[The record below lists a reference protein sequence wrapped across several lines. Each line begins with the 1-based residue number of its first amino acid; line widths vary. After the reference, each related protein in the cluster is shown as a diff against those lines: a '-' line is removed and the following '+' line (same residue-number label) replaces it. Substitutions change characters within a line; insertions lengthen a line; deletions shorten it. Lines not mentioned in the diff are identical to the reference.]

1 MQRAQVIQEI
11 ANQLGIATTAVTK
24 EIIPAY
30 AQYQIYNGVWGAIL
44 FGIPFICALVLTV
57 FFLKKGVAAKKSG
70 DVDEKYDSSLYFT
83 IGSIAGACTL
93 FLFILC
99 VSSTASIFL
108 WANSPYGA
116 FINVL
121 LR

>member
-1 MQRAQVIQEI
+1 METYEGWCGLFCLV
-11 ANQLGIATTAVTK
+11 
-24 EIIPAY
+24 
-30 AQYQIYNGVWGAIL
+30 

-83 IGSIAGACTL
+83 IGSLAGACTL

-121 LR
+121 LRQLFDTMNFINILLLSRECK